1 MFRKI
6 RPNNLDKI
14 NRLQSMKKHPIGGI
28 GERDSRI
35 NKLINKLYNRKEQ
48 TWVYEKK
55 NDGRDGERRR
65 KSERTQD
72 TNG

>member
-35 NKLINKLYNRKEQ
+35 NRLINNKYNPQ
-48 TWVYEKK
+48 FYYVNIVDLTY
-55 NDGRDGERRR
+55 NL
-65 KSERTQD
+65 
-72 TNG
+72 NIILMNLFFLPII